1 MAGNCLAGDSCQF
14 SHDPSTSASAL
25 SVSDST
31 SPYGTPPQIY
41 HLQDQYEQFP
51 SLQSG
56 NRSNS
61 SSFSIPANG
70 QIPTFTPMSQQRTR
84 GSHQHSSS
92 RPQSRPTS
100 RHQHRPDAMLSA
112 PSVDDPEVFPTLA
125 SLNAKRASKH
135 HGQRSRHSHN
145 NAHEKDA
152 PGSLADVVRMSPS
165 PAPNQRKIEAM
176 KKVRSTTSSESAA
189 AQRIPQPQ
197 HIPWLETG
205 ARANQQYLK
214 YRQEA
219 IKHGSV
225 RNKFLQRSNTHP
237 FTMIYLSWLTFLV
250 PHKPG
255 IETMH
260 VLQKPSPCEA
270 KLKTTPCAKPTVRPQ
285 KPCTKNETSILPTAH
300 HPYTSPMMNS
310 ISTSMDFILRK
321 PSSISR
327 MC

>member
-14 SHDPSTSASAL
+14 LHDPSTLVSTL
-25 SVSDST
+25 SVNDSP
-31 SPYGTPPQIY
+31 SPSLYGTPPQFY
-41 HLQDQYEQFP
+41 HLQDQYDQFP
-51 SLQSG
+51 SLSSG

-61 SSFSIPANG
+61 SSFTIPASG
-70 QIPTFTPMSQQRTR
+70 QFPTFTPMSQQRTR
-84 GSHQHSSS
+84 SGYQHGSS

-100 RHQHRPDAMLSA
+100 RQQHRPEAQLSA
-112 PSVDDPEVFPTLA
+112 PSVDDPEAFPSLA

-135 HGQRSRHSHN
+135 HGQRTRHGHN
-145 NAHEKDA
+145 NFIEKEA

-176 KKVRSTTSSESAA
+176 KRVRSTASMETVA

-225 RNKFLQRSNTHP
+225 RNKFLQR
-237 FTMIYLSWLTFLV
+237 
-250 PHKPG
+250 
-255 IETMH
+255 
-260 VLQKPSPCEA
+260 
-270 KLKTTPCAKPTVRPQ
+270 
-285 KPCTKNETSILPTAH
+285 
-300 HPYTSPMMNS
+300 
-310 ISTSMDFILRK
+310 
-321 PSSISR
+321 
-327 MC
+327 